1 MIGTLIKIVLTTG
14 KVIGGAKSLKNISDF
29 VQEDR
34 EAKRRQ
40 KEKQEELKRQQ
51 EFIDQI
57 LGRNV
62 IETFMIYVLGCAAGI
77 WLTSLGRFW
86 VFIVMLVYLIHINEL
101 YKISKSVGV
110 IREGILT
117 GLSIMVVIITMVIA

>member
-1 MIGTLIKIVLTTG
+1 
-14 KVIGGAKSLKNISDF
+14 
-29 VQEDR
+29 
-34 EAKRRQ
+34 
-40 KEKQEELKRQQ
+40 
-51 EFIDQI
+51 
-57 LGRNV
+57 
-62 IETFMIYVLGCAAGI
+62 MIYVLGCAAGI

>member
-86 VFIVMLVYLIHINEL
+86 VFIVMLVYLIHI
-101 YKISKSVGV
+101 
-110 IREGILT
+110 
-117 GLSIMVVIITMVIA
+117 